1 MFTVSAVLVVLELM
15 ELPSPSLPLRV
26 CTISSHF
33 GDIMLTFVIDA
44 KQARDLI
51 GVLRESNQKIDPRL
65 MEMARFGGGGGG
77 GRGRYGGGRGRGG
90 TFWFEIV
97 PFLNNADVCPGHS
110 GYSGGNAAPI
120 RNSRW

>member
-1 MFTVSAVLVVLELM
+1 MSTVSAVPVVPVLM
-15 ELPSPSLPLRV
+15 AHRSPSSLLKV
-26 CTISSHF
+26 SALVQLCGSTQANF
-33 GDIMLTFVIDA
+33 FVDA

-51 GVLRESNQKIDPRL
+51 GVLKESHQKIDPRL
-65 MEMARFGGGGGG
+65 SEMARFGGGGGGG

-90 TFWFEIV
+90 MFTANRPSRSSSTNV
-97 PFLNNADVCPGHS
+97 YQ